1 MTISEQRIIQKYVWF
16 IQRGWQLPTLN
27 DPRVIR
33 GTATP
38 TEVDALIERMML
50 EDEKRPIERDDST
63 PSAA

>member
-1 MTISEQRIIQKYVWF
+1 MTLSEQRIIQKYVWF
-16 IQRGWQLPTLN
+16 IQRGWKLPTLN

-38 TEVDALIERMML
+38 IEVDALIERMMR
-50 EDEKRPIERDDST
+50 EDEKRSTQIDDST

>member
-1 MTISEQRIIQKYVWF
+1 MTLSEQRIIQKYVWF

-27 DPRVIR
+27 DSRVIR

-38 TEVDALIERMML
+38 MEVDALIERMMR